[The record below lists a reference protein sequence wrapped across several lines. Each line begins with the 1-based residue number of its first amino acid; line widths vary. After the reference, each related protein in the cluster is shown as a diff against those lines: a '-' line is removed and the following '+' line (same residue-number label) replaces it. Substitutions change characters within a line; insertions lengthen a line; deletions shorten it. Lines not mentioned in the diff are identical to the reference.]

1 MIGSYTITQNIW
13 PSLLTTVFLLA
24 LSLYSWHRRYIPGA
38 LPFTIGC
45 LLGAM
50 WAGGSVMEY
59 AAVDVATKINWMKF
73 QASMP
78 LPLAVAVT
86 CFFLEYTWPG
96 RWLNRRNLAL
106 LSIPWFLSLV
116 LILTNDRYH
125 LVWHSFWSNGSLIPQ
140 FTFWAWI
147 IIAYAYGL
155 AILNIIV
162 FGWLFLHS
170 PQHRWPV
177 VIMLTGLI
185 GGRIIYLSS
194 KLLYAHIDL
203 PIDLLGMA
211 FEFVMYAVAL
221 FGFHILDPI
230 PFARQT
236 AIVQMPSGILVLDLQ
251 GRVVSLN
258 PAAEY
263 ILGSPASQIRGRQV
277 SELLSIYPDV
287 NLAEKDKIEIEI
299 NLPLVQRENRKAE
312 KENRYYSLGIS
323 RLKDWRDLE
332 VGRLLTLTDLTA
344 QKRAQAQILEQQ
356 RAMATLEE
364 RERLARELHDQ
375 LAQDLAFINLQAQA
389 ACAMI
394 ESDQADQAE
403 ATIQRLAEITRQI
416 QTDVRESISF
426 LGATNFE
433 NGGFLE
439 AFSQTV
445 ARFTQMTGIQVEM
458 HLPSSI
464 HMDNLD
470 PTIQVQLLRIM
481 QEALTNI
488 RKHACANRAWVNLV
502 LDSGKIELTIE
513 DDGIGFEPGKLVDD
527 SGSFGLRIMRERT
540 EEIGGELQISAVPG
554 GGTRIELQVP
564 AKNQD
569 IDSKLGKIV
578 NPGDIMTTRQ
588 GARRI

>member
-1 MIGSYTITQNIW
+1 
-13 PSLLTTVFLLA
+13 
-24 LSLYSWHRRYIPGA
+24 
-38 LPFTIGC
+38 
-45 LLGAM
+45 
-50 WAGGSVMEY
+50 
-59 AAVDVATKINWMKF
+59 
-73 QASMP
+73 
-78 LPLAVAVT
+78 
-86 CFFLEYTWPG
+86 
-96 RWLNRRNLAL
+96 
-106 LSIPWFLSLV
+106 
-116 LILTNDRYH
+116 
-125 LVWHSFWSNGSLIPQ
+125 
-140 FTFWAWI
+140 
-147 IIAYAYGL
+147 
-155 AILNIIV
+155 
-162 FGWLFLHS
+162 
-170 PQHRWPV
+170 
-177 VIMLTGLI
+177 
-185 GGRIIYLSS
+185 
-194 KLLYAHIDL
+194 
-203 PIDLLGMA
+203 
-211 FEFVMYAVAL
+211 
-221 FGFHILDPI
+221 
-230 PFARQT
+230 
-236 AIVQMPSGILVLDLQ
+236 
-251 GRVVSLN
+251 
-258 PAAEY
+258 
-263 ILGSPASQIRGRQV
+263 
-277 SELLSIYPDV
+277 
-287 NLAEKDKIEIEI
+287 
-299 NLPLVQRENRKAE
+299 
-312 KENRYYSLGIS
+312 
-323 RLKDWRDLE
+323 
-332 VGRLLTLTDLTA
+332 
-344 QKRAQAQILEQQ
+344 
-356 RAMATLEE
+356 MATLEE